1 MPGRILPTII
11 VSCALAMV
19 TLPVQAADLSPE
31 MRGQI
36 EEVVKSYLFK
46 KSEIVRDAVGA
57 QLKYDT
63 VLVLALD
70 KNKN

>member
-1 MPGRILPTII
+1 
-11 VSCALAMV
+11 MV

-70 KNKN
+70 ENKN

>member
-1 MPGRILPTII
+1 MPGRSLPTII

-70 KNKN
+70 ENKN

>member
-70 KNKN
+70 ENKN

>member
-1 MPGRILPTII
+1 MLGRSLPTII

-70 KNKN
+70 ENKN